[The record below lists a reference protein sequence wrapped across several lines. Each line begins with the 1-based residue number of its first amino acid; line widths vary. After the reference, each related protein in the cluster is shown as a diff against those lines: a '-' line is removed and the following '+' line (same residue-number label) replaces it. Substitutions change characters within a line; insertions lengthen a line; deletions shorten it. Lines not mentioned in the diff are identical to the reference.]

1 MSGTHSTAKLTR
13 CHFGHACLY
22 ARAPLVT
29 HVVPHAARCLQ
40 VEGVVADR
48 GLGLGHLIGIITEF
62 FNRIGITQLR

>member
-1 MSGTHSTAKLTR
+1 
-13 CHFGHACLY
+13 LY
-22 ARAPLVT
+22 ARAPLIT
-29 HVVPHAARCLQ
+29 HVVPHTARCLQ